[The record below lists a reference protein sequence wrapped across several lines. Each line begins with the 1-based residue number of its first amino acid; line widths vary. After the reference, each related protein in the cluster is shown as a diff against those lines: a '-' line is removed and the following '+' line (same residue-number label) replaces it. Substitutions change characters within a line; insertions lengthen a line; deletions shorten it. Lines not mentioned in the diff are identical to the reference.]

1 MKIGASVAVAMI
13 ASLVASHAVASEPEV
28 VLGPGTGLDAARVE
42 TLLRIELPEAPRP
55 TRLTLRRTPSTST
68 PSTPSSSVDA
78 IATFADGSV
87 ESRTLDL
94 TDIELAEAAR
104 VVALAVAEACRTHIA
119 APKLELLPRTN
130 EPRPTLVPSVS
141 PNPRTWAFGAA
152 LGAGLRALT
161 SSPAIGPEVRAGAML
176 TSPQGFVASGGASYA
191 TFGASDP
198 LGSVRVHAFG
208 GYLGLAYQ
216 APLGA
221 RAHLSVGPR
230 LDVGMA
236 AASASPE
243 ANARASTTL
252 APTLALSG
260 ELVLGGRVTA
270 AWGAAVAVDA
280 GSAVVGLD
288 LLAGGREILS
298 LRGASVGARLI
309 LTVGQG
315 L

>member
-13 ASLVASHAVASEPEV
+13 ALLVASHAVASEPEI
-28 VLGPGTGLDAARVE
+28 VLDSGTALDAARIE

-55 TRLTLRRTPSTST
+55 IRITLRRATSATST
-68 PSTPSSSVDA
+68 TSVEA
-78 IATFADGSV
+78 IATFDDGSL

-94 TDIELAEAAR
+94 TDIEPAQAAR
-104 VVALAVAEACRTHIA
+104 VVALAVAEACRTHVA

-130 EPRPTLVPSVS
+130 GPGAVPPDSS
-141 PNPRTWAFGAA
+141 SPRTWAFGAA

-161 SSPAIGPEVRAGAML
+161 SSPAIGPEVRAGALL
-176 TSPQGFVASGGASYA
+176 TSPHGFVTSGGASYA
-191 TFGASDP
+191 TFGGSDP

-208 GYLGLAYQ
+208 GYLGFAYD
-216 APLGA
+216 ATLGS
-221 RAHLSVGPR
+221 RGHLSVGPR
-230 LDVGMA
+230 LDVGLA
-236 AASASPE
+236 AAAASPE
-243 ANARASTTL
+243 AGARGSTTV
-252 APTLALSG
+252 APTLGLSG
-260 ELVLGGRVTA
+260 ELVLGGRVTSS
-270 AWGAAVAVDA
+270 WGAAVAVDA
-280 GSAVVGLD
+280 GSSVVGLD

>member
-1 MKIGASVAVAMI
+1 MKIRAGVAVAMV
-13 ASLVASHAVASEPEV
+13 ASLVASPAVASEAEV
-28 VLGPGTGLDAARVE
+28 VLDPGTGLDADRVE

-55 TRLTLRRTPSTST
+55 TRITLRRATSATSSTS
-68 PSTPSSSVDA
+68 VEA
-78 IATFADGSV
+78 IATFDDGSL

-94 TDIELAEAAR
+94 TDIEPAQAAR
-104 VVALAVAEACRTHIA
+104 VVALAVAEACRTHVA
-119 APKLELLPRTN
+119 APKLELSPRTN
-130 EPRPTLVPSVS
+130 AVRTSLFPPVSANS
-141 PNPRTWAFGAA
+141 PNPRPWAFGAVV
-152 LGAGLRALT
+152 GAGLRALT

-176 TSPQGFVASGGASYA
+176 MSPHGFVASGGASYA

-208 GYLGLAYQ
+208 GYLGLGYEAT
-216 APLGA
+216 LGS
-221 RAHLSVGPR
+221 RGHVSVGPR
-230 LDVGMA
+230 LDVGLA
-236 AASASPE
+236 AASGSAE

-260 ELVLGGRVTA
+260 ELVLGGKITS

-280 GSAVVGLD
+280 GSSVVGLD
-288 LLAGGREILS
+288 LLAAGREILS
-298 LRGASVGARLI
+298 LRGASVGARLL